1 MVPGGGITLTRAHPW
16 RLVDRLLAGYG
27 LLVVLIALTRLDQR
41 GMGWVILAHALLP
54 LLAWLA
60 TRARHNGVGGVL
72 RGSYPVLILLGLYGS
87 LDLLNGFGAVP
98 VHDAAIQRLEA
109 ALFGMQPAR
118 DWWRNAT
125 SPAWS
130 RVMHSVYLSYYLVV
144 PTPLVVLAFRRQW
157 HQMTRYLDGI
167 IALFLFCYL
176 CYILWPVAGPY
187 YEFAR
192 PTGVF
197 IANLPAELVYDGLAR
212 GSSFGAAFP
221 SSHVAATLAAAI
233 GGWHIDRLLGMLLMV
248 PAVLLA
254 IGVVYCQMHYAVDS
268 IAGVII
274 GITIPLA
281 VHRAQGASLS

>member
-1 MVPGGGITLTRAHPW
+1 M
-16 RLVDRLLAGYG
+16 DRLLAVYG
-27 LLVVLIALTRLDQR
+27 LLVMLIALTRLDQP
-41 GMGWVILAHALLP
+41 GMGWIIVAHAMVP

-60 TRARHNGVGGVL
+60 TRARHDGVGGLL
-72 RGSYPVLILLGLYGS
+72 RGIYPVAILLGLYGS
-87 LDLLNGFGAVP
+87 LDILNGFGAAP
-98 VHDAAIQRLEA
+98 VHDAAIQRIEA

-118 DWWRNAT
+118 DWWRSAI
-125 SPAWS
+125 SPGWS

-144 PTPLVVLAFRRQW
+144 PMPLVVLALRRQW
-157 HQMTRYLDGI
+157 EGMTRYLDGM

-197 IANLPAELVYDGLAR
+197 VANLPAQLVYDGLAR

-221 SSHVAATLAAAI
+221 SSHVGATLAAAV
-233 GGWHIDRLLGMLLMV
+233 GGWRVDRVLGVVLMV

-254 IGVVYCQMHYAVDS
+254 IGVVYCQMHYAIDS
-268 IAGVII
+268 ITGVIV

-281 VHRAQGASLS
+281 VHRLQRGSQRQAGSSAPPD

>member
-1 MVPGGGITLTRAHPW
+1 MAV
-16 RLVDRLLAGYG
+16 
-27 LLVVLIALTRLDQR
+27 IAATRLPQP
-41 GMGWVILAHALLP
+41 GMAWVILAHLLLP

-60 TRARHNGVGGVL
+60 TRATQGGIGAVL
-72 RGSYPVLILLGLYGS
+72 RGVYPVAILLGLYGA
-87 LDLLNGFGAVP
+87 LDILNGFGTAP

-118 DWWRNAT
+118 DWWRSAS
-125 SPAWS
+125 SPFWS

-144 PTPLVVLAFRRQW
+144 PTPLVVMAIRRQW
-157 HQMTRYLDGI
+157 EAMTHYLDGL
-167 IALFLFCYL
+167 IALFLCCYL
-176 CYILWPVAGPY
+176 FYILWPVAGPY

-192 PTGVF
+192 PTGAFV
-197 IANLPAELVYDGLAR
+197 ANLPAELVYRGLAR

-233 GGWHIDRLLGMLLMV
+233 GGWHADRRLGAILMI

-268 IAGVII
+268 LAGVLI
-274 GITIPLA
+274 GISIPWS
-281 VHRAQGASLS
+281 VHHLQRTTPA

>member
-1 MVPGGGITLTRAHPW
+1 VTPSHRW

-27 LLVVLIALTRLDQR
+27 LVVALIALSRIDQP
-41 GMGWVILAHALLP
+41 GMAWVVLAHAMVP

-60 TRARHNGVGGVL
+60 TRASHDGIGGIL
-72 RGSYPVLILLGLYGS
+72 RGTYPVAILLGLYGS
-87 LDLLNGFGAVP
+87 LDILNGFGSVP
-98 VHDAAIQRLEA
+98 VHDVAIQRLEA

-118 DWWRNAT
+118 DWWRSAT
-125 SPAWS
+125 SPTWS

-144 PTPLVVLAFRRQW
+144 PAPLVVLAIRRQW
-157 HQMTRYLDGI
+157 EGMTRYLDGI
-167 IALFLFCYL
+167 IALFLICYL

-197 IANLPAELVYDGLAR
+197 VANLPAELVYDGLAR

-233 GGWHIDRLLGMLLMV
+233 GGWHIDRLLGVILMV

-254 IGVVYCQMHYAVDS
+254 VGVVYCQMHYAVDS

-274 GITIPLA
+274 GITIPLG
-281 VHRAQGASLS
+281 VHRMRPASGE